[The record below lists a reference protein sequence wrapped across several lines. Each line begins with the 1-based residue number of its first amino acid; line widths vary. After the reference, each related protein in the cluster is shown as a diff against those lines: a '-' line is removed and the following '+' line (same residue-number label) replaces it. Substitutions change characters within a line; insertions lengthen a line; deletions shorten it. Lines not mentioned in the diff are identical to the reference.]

1 VTGVSAP
8 LKQRVRAIEE
18 TMRAQMGVL
27 AALRR
32 QDSRISPRVREL
44 DSMAIKAELESV
56 RVEVDQGE
64 QHKNELG
71 QEIVDEGAQWID
83 EKRADLFE

>member
-1 VTGVSAP
+1 
-8 LKQRVRAIEE
+8 
-18 TMRAQMGVL
+18 
-27 AALRR
+27 
-32 QDSRISPRVREL
+32 
-44 DSMAIKAELESV
+44 MAIKAELESV

-71 QEIVDEGAQWID
+71 QEIVDEEVQWID